1 MISGFYWPDRL
12 RNVSIESVLYLMS
25 SAVLLF
31 CDIWSCGNQGASH
44 SYIQKE
50 KIAENVI
57 WKRTIWDIC
66 FPVAVS
72 KAEDFQLK
80 EDSPGYKPVPVM
92 AQCICTSKTKSV
104 IFSGG
109 SPYPGVKSR
118 EIAGLL
124 QTGYRM
130 PKPPHISQDLWVVK
144 SSFITPIKI
153 SISTNV
159 THNNYVFHISLSNH
173 SENDKPWIEGI
184 LRKIWMSFL
193 FQVFHHDQMLG
204 RAT

>member
-1 MISGFYWPDRL
+1 MISGFHWPARL
-12 RNVSIESVLYLMS
+12 RNFSIESVLYLMS

-153 SISTNV
+153 EFRRTSVIITRYPTFHFQTTVKKTNRELKV
-159 THNNYVFHISLSNH
+159 S
-173 SENDKPWIEGI
+173 
-184 LRKIWMSFL
+184 
-193 FQVFHHDQMLG
+193 
-204 RAT
+204 